1 MKLFKD
7 SPDFPDSFMKRLQ
20 EGKLV
25 FFCGAGISMSSGLP
39 NFKQLT
45 RKLHDYYEYGKSSGD
60 KRYDYDL
67 MLDELER
74 KHPHLRKK
82 VREILL
88 PEAEVDD
95 LALENHKNLLRLSAI
110 QGEDGTSTNHRL
122 VTTNY
127 DDRFLQAARYRAAV
141 LNAVEDY
148 FDHRFLGVTDCAP
161 QLPMPDDKNWASL
174 VYLHGRITED
184 DQTLA
189 SMVLTSTD
197 FGRAYLIDG
206 WARRFIVQ
214 LLREWHVVFVGYG
227 INDPHMRYLMNA
239 ADTIRQRNP
248 DAFRESYALVS
259 CLEGQDDKV
268 KAEWRG
274 KGISTPIP
282 YTTTEHEDA
291 HKILREAL
299 GELANFK
306 EAPIR
311 YRENIALATPGKTPH
326 DRDERER
333 IIWALQDF
341 ATAKAFADRV
351 LFPVKEGDEIFI
363 LWLDTFKKAGLF
375 GLDKF
380 APINAFYCPPH
391 CAQRFPMLP
400 PVADHLALWVAKH
413 VHQPRLLRWLVDV
426 GGTPHPQFIRN
437 TISFVNVAGPEKI
450 SEEYAEMWHIY
461 IQYNLAPPYCGIMLQ
476 ELLGNKSP
484 TVKFN
489 VEKQILAYLRPK
501 PKIITVLDLSQW
513 FPADKNPHGVAVDIG
528 CELDR
533 AFDRAYACKS
543 FKIKHARTNEFV
555 MAHIDTLSSYLED
568 VAFMMHHYGIS
579 TLDIRCFRPEEDEH
593 YNDSHWLFL
602 AMLVRNAVLCMI
614 KRQELS
620 MLAKFVSRWLDS
632 EHLLLR
638 RLALFAITEASDAD
652 GSSECLHA
660 DLGAQMM
667 IKFPDILWS
676 LESMRESRRFLR
688 KMGMKVSAPLLYK
701 LEEAILGGPPR
712 SKYRDDIAEDDI
724 AKSMREKVAVL
735 LAKLELS
742 GARLSPKSIDILKDA
757 RADEPGVKFERFMEY
772 YASKP
777 TVEWKDPESEQDGM
791 QKEDVPK
798 WASMTA
804 EECADCIESA
814 EHPISRFLVAEDI
827 GKAIEAF
834 GILAKRKFWN
844 GKEWYALLKS
854 FGRDED
860 LSDEIAMPLLRLIK
874 VIPDKLALS
883 LDDSYIR
890 VIQILSRTQPFSK
903 IEKVWRF
910 AWNLGWDPRP
920 SISGDSV
927 DALTVAINNGHG
939 KLAEVPLIC
948 LSRKGEED
956 RSLGAL
962 EEILAS
968 DNPAHEHGK
977 IAIARSLSRLFHA
990 YKEWATRHLMPFLN
1004 PDHPMAFKMWDTFLY
1019 DLGISFDFL
1028 VALKPWL
1035 LHYLRGVENFRNRT
1049 SGLVSIFI
1057 VGCQH
1062 YPSVFSKEERRRIGQ
1077 KMTPEYIKCMCQYM
1091 EGTLRKDNDA
1101 DSAKIWRE
1109 QIAPLMRDIWPD
1121 RNWGTDA
1128 SSISHALAEMI
1139 VLTGDAFPDAFEWA
1153 KDSLAPIK
1161 VWGIGGIDSLLMHLS
1176 GVPGD
1181 TQSISIRFPQETL
1194 FFLYRIVPEENVIRP
1209 YRLGKTLDNI
1219 KDAKPE
1225 LARRR
1230 EFIRLRQIA
1239 SK

>member
-1 MKLFKD
+1 MKLFAD
-7 SPDFPDSFMKRLQ
+7 GPDFPESFMKRLQ

-25 FFCGAGISMSSGLP
+25 FFCGAGISMDSGLP
-39 NFKQLT
+39 DFEELT
-45 RKLHDYYEYGKSSGD
+45 RKLHGQYDKSSPFDD
-60 KRYDYDL
+60 KRCDYDRI
-67 MLDELER
+67 LDELESN
-74 KHPHLRKK
+74 HPGLRKK

-110 QGEDGTSTNHRL
+110 QGEDGTPTRHRL

-127 DDRFLQAARYRAAV
+127 DDRFLRTARRWATA
-141 LNAVEDY
+141 LNLIEDH
-148 FDHRFLGVTDCAP
+148 FKCRLTMDCAP
-161 QLPMPDDKNWASL
+161 QLPMPDDENWASL
-174 VYLHGRITED
+174 VHLHGRITED
-184 DQTLA
+184 DRTLG
-189 SMVLTSTD
+189 SMVLTSSD
-197 FGRAYLIDG
+197 FGCAYMTPG
-206 WARRFIVQ
+206 WARRFVEQ
-214 LLREWHVVFVGYG
+214 LLREWHVVFVGYRV
-227 INDPHMRYLMNA
+227 NDPPMHYLMA
-239 ADTIRQRNP
+239 ATAAIRRRNP
-248 DAFRESYALVS
+248 HAFRESYALVS
-259 CLEGQDDKV
+259 CREGEDEQV
-268 KAEWRG
+268 MTEWRG
-274 KGISTPIP
+274 KGISIPIL
-282 YTTTEHEDA
+282 YTKTKHKDA

-306 EAPIR
+306 EDPLNF
-311 YRENIALATPGKTPH
+311 RENMALKALDGEP
-326 DRDERER
+326 DRDESER
-333 IIWALQDF
+333 VVWALKDS
-341 ATAKAFADRV
+341 AAAKSFADRA
-351 LFPVKEGDEIFI
+351 LFPVKEDDDNFI
-363 LWLDTFKKAGLF
+363 LWLDAFKEAGLF

-391 CAQRFPMLP
+391 SAHRFPMLP
-400 PVADHLALWVAKH
+400 SVTDHLARWVARH

-426 GGTPHPQFIRN
+426 GGVPHPQFIWHLIRC
-437 TISFVNVAGPEKI
+437 VNGAVPEKI

-461 IQYNLAPPYCGIMLQ
+461 IQYNLAPPYCDIILQ

-484 TVKFN
+484 LVQFN
-489 VEKQILAYLRPK
+489 VERQILADLWPK
-501 PKIITVLDLSQW
+501 PKIITVLDLSHW
-513 FPADKNPHGVAVDIG
+513 FPRDKNPYGVAVDIG

-533 AFDRAYACKS
+533 VCTYKDL
-543 FKIKHARTNEFV
+543 KIKQVRTDEFV
-555 MAHIDTLSSYLED
+555 MSHIDVLSSYLEGA
-568 VAFMMHHYGIS
+568 AFMMHKFGIS
-579 TLDIRCFRPEEDEH
+579 ALDIRCFRPEEDEH
-593 YNDSHWLFL
+593 HNDSHWLFL
-602 AMLVRNAVLCMI
+602 VMLVRNAVLRMI
-614 KRQELS
+614 KMQELS

-638 RLALFAITEASDAD
+638 RLALFAITEASDTD
-652 GSSECLHA
+652 GASECLPA

-667 IKFPDILWS
+667 INFPDILWS

-688 KMGMKVSAPLLYK
+688 KMGMKVSAPLLSM
-701 LEEAILGGPPR
+701 LEEAIFIGPPR
-712 SKYRDDIAEDDI
+712 SNYRDDIAEEDI
-724 AKSMREKVAVL
+724 SESMREKIAVL

-742 GARLSPKSIDILKDA
+742 GARLSPKSIDMLKDA
-757 RADEPGVKFERFMEY
+757 RAAEPDAEFERFMEY

-777 TVEWKDPESEQDGM
+777 KGELLDPESEQDGT
-791 QKEDVPK
+791 QKDDVPK

-814 EHPISRFLVAEDI
+814 DQPISRFLVMEDI

-844 GKEWYALLKS
+844 GKEWDALLKS
-854 FGRDED
+854 FGRNED
-860 LSDEIAMPLLRLIK
+860 LSNEVAIPLLRLIES
-874 VIPDKLALS
+874 IPEKLALS
-883 LDDSYIR
+883 LDYSYIS

-910 AWNLGWDPRP
+910 AWNLGWDPKP

-956 RSLGAL
+956 RSLSAL

-968 DNPAHEHGK
+968 DDPAHEHGK

-1209 YRLGKTLDNI
+1209 YRLGETLDNI

-1230 EFIRLRQIA
+1230 EFIRLQRIA